1 MRTAVLVCKI
11 LVVNLSSDEKPNSR
25 PAPPRLV
32 RAERGGQKRGPKEGK
47 SRYSCCVIWVRNRLR
62 NLSEGV
68 SRAIFN
74 ADSEYAI
81 GFLWLSLYFVVSGWV
96 SYHCVVPS
104 QVSLESRDTWLG
116 TTQ

>member
-1 MRTAVLVCKI
+1 MINAQSEVEMRGRA
-11 LVVNLSSDEKPNSR
+11 PG
-25 PAPPRLV
+25 PAFRQ
-32 RAERGGQKRGPKEGK
+32 GGKREPKEGK

-81 GFLWLSLYFVVSGWV
+81 GFL
-96 SYHCVVPS
+96 
-104 QVSLESRDTWLG
+104 
-116 TTQ
+116 